1 MSVLEFARPSLL
13 DEACRTI
20 LGLTLVLGDLG
31 AAHLDESFLMLAKH
45 ERVFA
50 EISGVVRRPW
60 SLYTTLL
67 SAFER
72 GVAHKLLFASGY
84 PDEAPQRAIERI
96 YSVNADPAGN
106 SFAGV
111 MFWATDY
118 DNYYYALIAGD
129 GAVGIF
135 RRQRGKTLKQTDWTV
150 FDAANKGKEAV
161 NELRVV
167 TIGKEASVYVNGKL
181 FKTMKGQPPE
191 NGQEIGVR
199 ATSSKG
205 EKAIYAFDDIKVTE
219 PDTAKS
225 N

>member
-1 MSVLEFARPSLL
+1 MIRKLTLGIGLAAWTLAGASAYACQGKTVLFEDNFETLEPTWGAKDDAFYLEDGRLVLKPGL
-13 DEACRTI
+13 DE
-20 LGLTLVLGDLG
+20 
-31 AAHLDESFLMLAKH
+31 
-45 ERVFA
+45 
-50 EISGVVRRPW
+50 
-60 SLYTTLL
+60 YY
-67 SAFER
+67 SALNTAGFYDNIDYC
-72 GVAHKLLFASGY
+72 V
-84 PDEAPQRAIERI
+84 RI